1 MRQKTIERTVSCS
14 GIGLHSAKR
23 VELAFH
29 PGGVDTGIVFSI
41 PTQGGNRLVQVG
53 PESVSHTHLATTLSF
68 DGVKISTVEH
78 VLAAV
83 RGLDIDNIVIELNGE
98 EVPIMDGSAASF
110 VYLLH
115 QAGVREQKAAKKVL
129 SLIKSVSFE
138 SGTRWIK
145 ALPAEGFSARY
156 IIDFPH
162 PLVGRQELYYE
173 AKEPIFIE
181 QLSRARTFGFLNDV
195 ERLQQKG
202 YALGGTLEN
211 ALVLDESSVINPD
224 GMRFP
229 DEPVRHKVLDFIG
242 DTALFGLPLWGHFE
256 IHCSGHQL
264 NNQFVRHLMAH
275 QEDCLEVV
283 ELGSRKA
290 DATLAPAYAPE
301 AVKAAF

>member
-1 MRQKTIERTVSCS
+1 MQQRTIERTVSCS

-29 PGGVDTGIVFSI
+29 PGAVDTGIVFSVKAK
-41 PTQGGNRLVQVG
+41 GGNRLVQVG
-53 PESVSHTHLATTLSF
+53 PESVSHTHLATTLCF

-115 QAGVREQKAAKKVL
+115 QAGVREQRAPKKVL
-129 SLIKSVSFE
+129 SLTQPVSFA
-138 SGTRWIK
+138 SGNRWIK
-145 ALPAEGFSARY
+145 ATPSNGFKASY

-162 PLVGRQELYYE
+162 PLVGRQELHYE
-173 AKEPIFIE
+173 ANESCFIE

-195 ERLQQKG
+195 ERLQQNG

-211 ALVLDESSVINPD
+211 ALVLDDSSVVNPD

-242 DTALFGLPLWGHFE
+242 DVALFGLPLWGFFE

-275 QEDCLEVV
+275 QEQCLELV

-290 DATLAPAYAPE
+290 DTRRIPAFAPE
-301 AVKAAF
+301 AAGASS